1 MHTDVACLTESSKFF
16 DDSYNEL
23 GNCINLLNNAIN
35 DASLVSDGSFG
46 ERLSTVKNNLS
57 TINNELDT
65 IIGYINKTIGL
76 LNTFND
82 TNESFD
88 LSLFALDIYN
98 DNDYLYLLNNI
109 ISSDKLSNT
118 KKINP
123 DAEKNI
129 LYIYSYMRNNLGYT
143 HDGAMAMI
151 NNMGAESAF
160 NPTAKNDSS
169 GAFGLC
175 QWLDRKQKLVNFAN
189 EHHLD
194 VNDIDTQLL
203 FMDYE
208 LKTDYNNGDKQ
219 HHLYDQ
225 VTGKIDVD
233 AKSLSGNITKIYEV
247 PVDSRE
253 ENYYEKMQTVS
264 NNRYNSYNDVI
275 EDFLDANNIFKRTKS
290 NETSRNY
297 NDFNTSN
304 VNETSRNYN
313 DFNTSNVNETSG
325 NYNDFNT
332 PNVNETSGNYN
343 DFNTPNVNETSG
355 NYNDFNT
362 SNVNET
368 QINNNVTNEVTSDNN
383 SNQSSSIEVL
393 DVNSSSN
400 NTSGM
405 TNSNTYE
412 IKEGDSLYS
421 VFGDKWQDVYNA
433 NKDKISDPNF
443 IGVGLVLNIPDGIE
457 IK

>member
-109 ISSDKLSNT
+109 ISSDNLSNT

-233 AKSLSGNITKIYEV
+233 AKSLSGNITKIYEI

-253 ENYYEKMQTVS
+253 ENYYEKMQNVS
-264 NNRYNSYNDVI
+264 NSRYNSYNDVI

-290 NETSRNY
+290 
-297 NDFNTSN
+297 
-304 VNETSRNYN
+304 
-313 DFNTSNVNETSG
+313 
-325 NYNDFNT
+325 
-332 PNVNETSGNYN
+332 NETSGNYN

-368 QINNNVTNEVTSDNN
+368 QINNNVTNEVISDNN

-421 VFGDKWQDVYNA
+421 VFGDKWRDVYNA
-433 NKDKISDPNF
+433 NKDKISDPNS
-443 IGVGLVLNIPDGIE
+443 IGAGLVLNIPDGIE

>member
-233 AKSLSGNITKIYEV
+233 AKSLSGNITKIYQV

-304 VNETSRNYN
+304 VNET
-313 DFNTSNVNETSG
+313 
-325 NYNDFNT
+325 
-332 PNVNETSGNYN
+332 
-343 DFNTPNVNETSG
+343 
-355 NYNDFNT
+355 
-362 SNVNET
+362 

-383 SNQSSSIEVL
+383 SNQSSGIEVL

-421 VFGDKWQDVYNA
+421 VFGDKWRDVYNA

>member
-23 GNCINLLNNAIN
+23 GNCMNLLDNAIN
-35 DASLVSDGSFG
+35 DAGLVSDGSYVG
-46 ERLSTVKNNLS
+46 RLSTVKNNIS
-57 TINNELDT
+57 TINDELDT

-82 TNESFD
+82 TNGSFD
-88 LSLFALDIYN
+88 LSLFALDLYN
-98 DNDYLYLLNNI
+98 DNDYLYSPSNI
-109 ISSDKLSNT
+109 ISSDNLNDT

-129 LYIYSYMRNNLGYT
+129 LYIYSYMRNNLRYT

-160 NPTAKNDSS
+160 NPTAKNVSS

-189 EHHLD
+189 EHNLD

-203 FMDYE
+203 FMDHE

-225 VTGKIDVD
+225 VTGKIDID
-233 AKSLSGNITKIYEV
+233 AKSLSGNITKIYEI

-264 NNRYNSYNDVI
+264 NNRYNSYNAVI

-290 NETSRNY
+290 NETSGN
-297 NDFNTSN
+297 NNGFNTQ
-304 VNETSRNYN
+304 
-313 DFNTSNVNETSG
+313 D
-325 NYNDFNT
+325 
-332 PNVNETSGNYN
+332 
-343 DFNTPNVNETSG
+343 
-355 NYNDFNT
+355 
-362 SNVNET
+362 VNET

-400 NTSGM
+400 NTSGT

-421 VFGDKWQDVYNA
+421 VFGDKWRDVYNA
-433 NKDKISDPNF
+433 NKDKINDPNS

>member
-23 GNCINLLNNAIN
+23 GNCINLLNIAIN
-35 DASLVSDGSFG
+35 DAGLVSDGSYV
-46 ERLSTVKNNLS
+46 ERLSTVKNNIS
-57 TINNELDT
+57 TINDELDT

-98 DNDYLYLLNNI
+98 NNDYLYSLNNI
-109 ISSDKLSNT
+109 ISSDNLSNT

-160 NPTAKNDSS
+160 NPTAKNVSS

-175 QWLDRKQKLVNFAN
+175 QWLDRKQKLVDFAN
-189 EHHLD
+189 DHHLD

-203 FMDYE
+203 FMDDE
-208 LKTDYNNGDKQ
+208 LKTRYNSGNPQ

-253 ENYYEKMQTVS
+253 ENYYEKMQNVANS
-264 NNRYNSYNDVI
+264 RYNSYNDVI
-275 EDFLDANNIFKRTKS
+275 EDFLDANNVFKRTKS
-290 NETSRNY
+290 NETSGN
-297 NDFNTSN
+297 NNGFNTQD
-304 VNETSRNYN
+304 VNETSRNN
-313 DFNTSNVNETSG
+313 NGFNIQ
-325 NYNDFNT
+325 D
-332 PNVNETSGNYN
+332 
-343 DFNTPNVNETSG
+343 
-355 NYNDFNT
+355 
-362 SNVNET
+362 VNET

-400 NTSGM
+400 NTSGI

-421 VFGDKWQDVYNA
+421 VFGDKWRDVYNA
-433 NKDKISDPNF
+433 NKDKISDPNS
-443 IGVGLVLNIPDGIE
+443 IGVGLVLNIPDGVE

>member
-109 ISSDKLSNT
+109 ISSDNLSNT

-233 AKSLSGNITKIYEV
+233 AKSLSGNITKIYQV

-290 NETSRNY
+290 NEI
-297 NDFNTSN
+297 
-304 VNETSRNYN
+304 
-313 DFNTSNVNETSG
+313 
-325 NYNDFNT
+325 
-332 PNVNETSGNYN
+332 
-343 DFNTPNVNETSG
+343 SG

-383 SNQSSSIEVL
+383 SNQSSGIEVL

-421 VFGDKWQDVYNA
+421 VFGDKWRDVYNA

-443 IGVGLVLNIPDGIE
+443 IEVGLVLNIPDGIE

>member
-46 ERLSTVKNNLS
+46 ESLSTVKNNLS

-160 NPTAKNDSS
+160 NPTAKNVSS

-253 ENYYEKMQTVS
+253 ENYYEKMQNVS
-264 NNRYNSYNDVI
+264 NSRYNSYNDVI

-304 VNETSRNYN
+304 VNETS
-313 DFNTSNVNETSG
+313 G
-325 NYNDFNT
+325 NYNGFNT

-343 DFNTPNVNETSG
+343 DFNTSNVNESSG

-393 DVNSSSN
+393 DVNISSN

>member
-109 ISSDKLSNT
+109 ISSDNLSDT

-143 HDGAMAMI
+143 HNGAMAMI

-175 QWLDRKQKLVNFAN
+175 QWLDRKQKLVDFAN
-189 EHHLD
+189 GRHLD

-203 FMDYE
+203 FMDHE
-208 LKTDYNNGDKQ
+208 LKTDYNYGDKQ

-233 AKSLSGNITKIYEV
+233 AKSLSGNITKIYEI

-253 ENYYEKMQTVS
+253 ENYYEKIQTVS

-290 NETSRNY
+290 NETSGN
-297 NDFNTSN
+297 NNGFSTSN
-304 VNETSRNYN
+304 VNETSENN
-313 DFNTSNVNETSG
+313 NGSNTQDVNETSG
-325 NYNDFNT
+325 NNNGFNT
-332 PNVNETSGNYN
+332 Q
-343 DFNTPNVNETSG
+343 D
-355 NYNDFNT
+355 
-362 SNVNET
+362 VNET

-400 NTSGM
+400 NTSGT

-421 VFGDKWQDVYNA
+421 VFGDKWRDVYNA

-443 IGVGLVLNIPDGIE
+443 IEVGLVLNIPDGIE

>member
-109 ISSDKLSNT
+109 ISSDNLSNT

-290 NETSRNY
+290 NETS
-297 NDFNTSN
+297 
-304 VNETSRNYN
+304 
-313 DFNTSNVNETSG
+313 G
-325 NYNDFNT
+325 NNNGF
-332 PNVNETSGNYN
+332 S
-343 DFNTPNVNETSG
+343 
-355 NYNDFNT
+355 T

-368 QINNNVTNEVTSDNN
+368 QINNNVTNEVISDNN

-421 VFGDKWQDVYNA
+421 VFGDKWRDVYNA
-433 NKDKISDPNF
+433 NKDKISDPNS
-443 IGVGLVLNIPDGIE
+443 IGAGLVLNIPDGIE

>member
-1 MHTDVACLTESSKFF
+1 MRTDVACLTESSKFF

-23 GNCINLLNNAIN
+23 GNCMNLLDNAIN
-35 DASLVSDGSFG
+35 DAGLVSDGSYV
-46 ERLSTVKNNLS
+46 ERLSTVKNNIS
-57 TINNELDT
+57 TINDELDT

-82 TNESFD
+82 TNGSFD

-98 DNDYLYLLNNI
+98 NNDYLYSLNNI
-109 ISSDKLSNT
+109 ISSDNLNNT

-143 HDGAMAMI
+143 HNGAMAMI

-175 QWLDRKQKLVNFAN
+175 QWLDRKQKLVDFAN
-189 EHHLD
+189 DHHLD

-203 FMDYE
+203 FMDHE
-208 LKTDYNNGDKQ
+208 LKTDYNYGDKQ

-233 AKSLSGNITKIYEV
+233 AKSLSGNITKIYEI

-253 ENYYEKMQTVS
+253 ENYYEKIQTVS

-290 NETSRNY
+290 NETSGN
-297 NDFNTSN
+297 NN
-304 VNETSRNYN
+304 V
-313 DFNTSNVNETSG
+313 
-325 NYNDFNT
+325 
-332 PNVNETSGNYN
+332 
-343 DFNTPNVNETSG
+343 
-355 NYNDFNT
+355 FNT

-400 NTSGM
+400 NPSGM

-421 VFGDKWQDVYNA
+421 VFGDKWRDVYNA

>member
-98 DNDYLYLLNNI
+98 DNDYLYLPNNI
-109 ISSDKLSNT
+109 ISSDNLSNT

-233 AKSLSGNITKIYEV
+233 AKSLSGNITKIYQV

-290 NETSRNY
+290 NETS
-297 NDFNTSN
+297 
-304 VNETSRNYN
+304 
-313 DFNTSNVNETSG
+313 G
-325 NYNDFNT
+325 NYNDFK
-332 PNVNETSGNYN
+332 TS
-343 DFNTPNVNETSG
+343 NVNETSG

>member
-1 MHTDVACLTESSKFF
+1 MHTDVACLTESSRFF

-23 GNCINLLNNAIN
+23 GNCMNLLDNAIN
-35 DASLVSDGSFG
+35 DAGLVSDGSYV
-46 ERLSTVKNNLS
+46 ERLSTVKNNIS
-57 TINNELDT
+57 TINDELDT

-82 TNESFD
+82 TNGSFD

-98 DNDYLYLLNNI
+98 NNDYLYSLNNI
-109 ISSDKLSNT
+109 ISSDNLNNT

-160 NPTAKNDSS
+160 NPTAKNASS

-175 QWLDRKQKLVNFAN
+175 QWLDRKQKLVDFAN
-189 EHHLD
+189 DRHLD

-203 FMDYE
+203 FMDHE

-219 HHLYDQ
+219 HRLYDQ

-233 AKSLSGNITKIYEV
+233 AKSLSGNITKIYEI

-253 ENYYEKMQTVS
+253 ENYYEKIQTVS

-290 NETSRNY
+290 NETSGN
-297 NDFNTSN
+297 NNVFNTQ
-304 VNETSRNYN
+304 
-313 DFNTSNVNETSG
+313 DVNETSG
-325 NYNDFNT
+325 NNNGFNT
-332 PNVNETSGNYN
+332 QDVNETSGNN
-343 DFNTPNVNETSG
+343 NGFNTQDENETSGNNNGFNTQDVNETSG
-355 NYNDFNT
+355 
-362 SNVNET
+362 
-368 QINNNVTNEVTSDNN
+368 NNNVTNEVISDNN

-433 NKDKISDPNF
+433 NKDKISDPNS

>member
-109 ISSDKLSNT
+109 ISSDNLSNT

-160 NPTAKNDSS
+160 NPTAKNVSS

-203 FMDYE
+203 FMDHE
-208 LKTDYNNGDKQ
+208 LKTDYNYGDKQ

-233 AKSLSGNITKIYEV
+233 AKSLSGNITKIYEI

-253 ENYYEKMQTVS
+253 ENYYEKIQTVS
-264 NNRYNSYNDVI
+264 NNRYNSDNDVI

-290 NETSRNY
+290 NETS
-297 NDFNTSN
+297 
-304 VNETSRNYN
+304 
-313 DFNTSNVNETSG
+313 G

-332 PNVNETSGNYN
+332 LNVNETSGNYN

-421 VFGDKWQDVYNA
+421 VFGDKWRDVYNA

-443 IGVGLVLNIPDGIE
+443 IEVGLVLNIPDGIE

>member
-46 ERLSTVKNNLS
+46 ESLSIVKNNLS

-109 ISSDKLSNT
+109 ISSDNLSNT

-225 VTGKIDVD
+225 VTGKIDID

-304 VNETSRNYN
+304 VNETSGNYN

-325 NYNDFNT
+325 NYN
-332 PNVNETSGNYN
+332 G
-343 DFNTPNVNETSG
+343 
-355 NYNDFNT
+355 FNT

-383 SNQSSSIEVL
+383 SNQTSSIEVL

-421 VFGDKWQDVYNA
+421 VFGDKWRDVYNA

-443 IGVGLVLNIPDGIE
+443 IEVGLVLNIPDGIE

>member
-98 DNDYLYLLNNI
+98 DNDYLYLPNNI
-109 ISSDKLSNT
+109 ISSDNLSNT

-297 NDFNTSN
+297 NDFNT
-304 VNETSRNYN
+304 
-313 DFNTSNVNETSG
+313 
-325 NYNDFNT
+325 
-332 PNVNETSGNYN
+332 P
-343 DFNTPNVNETSG
+343 
-355 NYNDFNT
+355 
-362 SNVNET
+362 NVNET
-368 QINNNVTNEVTSDNN
+368 QINNNVTNEVISDNN

-421 VFGDKWQDVYNA
+421 VFGDKWRDVYNA

-443 IGVGLVLNIPDGIE
+443 IEVGLVLNIPDGIE

>member
-109 ISSDKLSNT
+109 ISSDNLSNT

-151 NNMGAESAF
+151 NNMGAESSF

-175 QWLDRKQKLVNFAN
+175 QWLDRKQKLFNFAN

-225 VTGKIDVD
+225 VTGKIDID
-233 AKSLSGNITKIYEV
+233 AKSLSGNITKIYQV

-290 NETSRNY
+290 NETSGNY
-297 NDFNTSN
+297 NGFNTQ
-304 VNETSRNYN
+304 
-313 DFNTSNVNETSG
+313 DVNETSG
-325 NYNDFNT
+325 NNNGFNT
-332 PNVNETSGNYN
+332 Q
-343 DFNTPNVNETSG
+343 D
-355 NYNDFNT
+355 
-362 SNVNET
+362 VNET
-368 QINNNVTNEVTSDNN
+368 QINNNVTNEVISDNN

-421 VFGDKWQDVYNA
+421 VFGDKWRDVYNG

>member
-65 IIGYINKTIGL
+65 IIEYINKTIGL

-109 ISSDKLSNT
+109 ISSDNLSNT

-143 HDGAMAMI
+143 HDGAMAII

-160 NPTAKNDSS
+160 NPTAKNVSS

-208 LKTDYNNGDKQ
+208 LKTDYNYGDKQ

-253 ENYYEKMQTVS
+253 ENYYEKMQNVS
-264 NNRYNSYNDVI
+264 NSRYNSYNDVI
-275 EDFLDANNIFKRTKS
+275 EDFLDANNIFKRTNS
-290 NETSRNY
+290 
-297 NDFNTSN
+297 
-304 VNETSRNYN
+304 
-313 DFNTSNVNETSG
+313 
-325 NYNDFNT
+325 
-332 PNVNETSGNYN
+332 
-343 DFNTPNVNETSG
+343 NETSG

-400 NTSGM
+400 NTSRM

>member
-35 DASLVSDGSFG
+35 DAILVSDGSFG

-109 ISSDKLSNT
+109 ISSDNLSNT

-160 NPTAKNDSS
+160 NPTAKNVSS

-175 QWLDRKQKLVNFAN
+175 QWLDRKQKLINFAN

-208 LKTDYNNGDKQ
+208 LKTYYNYGDKQ

-225 VTGKIDVD
+225 VTGKIDID

-253 ENYYEKMQTVS
+253 ENYYEKMQNVS
-264 NNRYNSYNDVI
+264 NSRYNSYNDVI

-290 NETSRNY
+290 NETS
-297 NDFNTSN
+297 
-304 VNETSRNYN
+304 
-313 DFNTSNVNETSG
+313 G
-325 NYNDFNT
+325 NYNGFNT
-332 PNVNETSGNYN
+332 P
-343 DFNTPNVNETSG
+343 
-355 NYNDFNT
+355 
-362 SNVNET
+362 NVNET

-421 VFGDKWQDVYNA
+421 VFGDKWQDIYNA

>member
-109 ISSDKLSNT
+109 ISSDNLSNT

-160 NPTAKNDSS
+160 NPTAKNVSS

-175 QWLDRKQKLVNFAN
+175 QWLDRKQKLFNFAN

-304 VNETSRNYN
+304 VNET
-313 DFNTSNVNETSG
+313 
-325 NYNDFNT
+325 
-332 PNVNETSGNYN
+332 
-343 DFNTPNVNETSG
+343 
-355 NYNDFNT
+355 
-362 SNVNET
+362 

-421 VFGDKWQDVYNA
+421 VFGDKWRDVYNA

-443 IGVGLVLNIPDGIE
+443 IEVGLVLNIPDGIE

>member
-109 ISSDKLSNT
+109 ISSDNLSDT

-143 HDGAMAMI
+143 HNGAMAMI

-175 QWLDRKQKLVNFAN
+175 QWLDRKQKLVDFAN
-189 EHHLD
+189 GRHLD

-203 FMDYE
+203 FMDHE
-208 LKTDYNNGDKQ
+208 LKTDYNYGDKQ

-233 AKSLSGNITKIYEV
+233 AKSLSGNITKIYEI

-253 ENYYEKMQTVS
+253 ENYYEKIQTVS

-290 NETSRNY
+290 NETSGN
-297 NDFNTSN
+297 NNGFSTSN
-304 VNETSRNYN
+304 VNETSENN
-313 DFNTSNVNETSG
+313 NGSNTQDVNETSG
-325 NYNDFNT
+325 NNNGFNT
-332 PNVNETSGNYN
+332 Q
-343 DFNTPNVNETSG
+343 D
-355 NYNDFNT
+355 
-362 SNVNET
+362 VNET

-400 NTSGM
+400 NTSGT

-421 VFGDKWQDVYNA
+421 VFGDKWRDVYNA
-433 NKDKISDPNF
+433 NKDKISDPNS
-443 IGVGLVLNIPDGIE
+443 IVAGLVLNIPDGIE

>member
-46 ERLSTVKNNLS
+46 ESLSIVKNNLS

-98 DNDYLYLLNNI
+98 NNDYLYSLNNI
-109 ISSDKLSNT
+109 ISSDNLNNT

-143 HDGAMAMI
+143 HNGAMAMI

-160 NPTAKNDSS
+160 NPTAKNVSS

-175 QWLDRKQKLVNFAN
+175 QWLDRKQKLFNFAN

-203 FMDYE
+203 FMDHE
-208 LKTDYNNGDKQ
+208 LKTDYNYGDKQ

-233 AKSLSGNITKIYEV
+233 AKSLSGNITKIYEI

-253 ENYYEKMQTVS
+253 ENYYEKIQTVS

-290 NETSRNY
+290 NETS
-297 NDFNTSN
+297 
-304 VNETSRNYN
+304 
-313 DFNTSNVNETSG
+313 G
-325 NYNDFNT
+325 NYNGFNT
-332 PNVNETSGNYN
+332 Q
-343 DFNTPNVNETSG
+343 DVNETSG

-421 VFGDKWQDVYNA
+421 VFGDKWRDVYNA

-443 IGVGLVLNIPDGIE
+443 IEVGLVLNIPDGIE

>member
-98 DNDYLYLLNNI
+98 DNDYLYLPNNI
-109 ISSDKLSNT
+109 ISSDNLSNT

-175 QWLDRKQKLVNFAN
+175 QWLDRKQKLFNFAN

-233 AKSLSGNITKIYEV
+233 AKSLSGNITKIYQV

-290 NETSRNY
+290 NEI
-297 NDFNTSN
+297 
-304 VNETSRNYN
+304 
-313 DFNTSNVNETSG
+313 
-325 NYNDFNT
+325 
-332 PNVNETSGNYN
+332 
-343 DFNTPNVNETSG
+343 SG

-421 VFGDKWQDVYNA
+421 VFGDKWRDVYNA

-443 IGVGLVLNIPDGIE
+443 IEVGLVLNIPDGIE

>member
-46 ERLSTVKNNLS
+46 ESLSIVKNNLS

-98 DNDYLYLLNNI
+98 NNDYLYSLNNI
-109 ISSDKLSNT
+109 ISSDNLNNT

-143 HDGAMAMI
+143 HNGAMAMI

-175 QWLDRKQKLVNFAN
+175 QWLDRKQKLFNFAN

-290 NETSRNY
+290 NETSGN
-297 NDFNTSN
+297 NNGFNTQ
-304 VNETSRNYN
+304 
-313 DFNTSNVNETSG
+313 D
-325 NYNDFNT
+325 
-332 PNVNETSGNYN
+332 
-343 DFNTPNVNETSG
+343 
-355 NYNDFNT
+355 
-362 SNVNET
+362 VNET

-383 SNQSSSIEVL
+383 SNQSSGIEVL

-421 VFGDKWQDVYNA
+421 VFGDKWRDVYNA

-443 IGVGLVLNIPDGIE
+443 IEVGLVLNIPDGIE

>member
-23 GNCINLLNNAIN
+23 GNCINLLNIAIN
-35 DASLVSDGSFG
+35 DAGLVSDGSYV
-46 ERLSTVKNNLS
+46 ERLSTVKNNIS
-57 TINNELDT
+57 TINDELDT

-98 DNDYLYLLNNI
+98 NNDYLYSLNNI
-109 ISSDKLSNT
+109 ISSDNLSNT

-160 NPTAKNDSS
+160 NPTAKNVSS

-175 QWLDRKQKLVNFAN
+175 QWLDRKQKLVDFAN
-189 EHHLD
+189 DHHLD

-203 FMDYE
+203 FMDDE
-208 LKTDYNNGDKQ
+208 LKTRYNSGNPQ

-253 ENYYEKMQTVS
+253 ENYYEKMQNVANS
-264 NNRYNSYNDVI
+264 RYNSYNDVI
-275 EDFLDANNIFKRTKS
+275 EDFLDANNVFKRTKS
-290 NETSRNY
+290 NETSGYN
-297 NDFNTSN
+297 NDFNTQDVNETSGN
-304 VNETSRNYN
+304 NNGFNTQDVNETSRNN
-313 DFNTSNVNETSG
+313 NGFNIQ
-325 NYNDFNT
+325 D
-332 PNVNETSGNYN
+332 
-343 DFNTPNVNETSG
+343 
-355 NYNDFNT
+355 
-362 SNVNET
+362 VNET

-400 NTSGM
+400 NTSGI

-421 VFGDKWQDVYNA
+421 VFGDKWRDVYNA
-433 NKDKISDPNF
+433 NKDKISDPNS
-443 IGVGLVLNIPDGIE
+443 IGVGLVLNIPDGVE

>member
-65 IIGYINKTIGL
+65 IIEYINKTIGL

-109 ISSDKLSNT
+109 ISSDNLSNT

-143 HDGAMAMI
+143 HDGAMAII

-160 NPTAKNDSS
+160 NPTAKNVSS

-208 LKTDYNNGDKQ
+208 LKTDYNYGDKQ

-253 ENYYEKMQTVS
+253 ENYYEKMQNVS
-264 NNRYNSYNDVI
+264 NSRYNSYNDVI
-275 EDFLDANNIFKRTKS
+275 EDFLDANNIFKRTNS
-290 NETSRNY
+290 NETSG
-297 NDFNTSN
+297 
-304 VNETSRNYN
+304 NYN

-325 NYNDFNT
+325 NNNGFNT
-332 PNVNETSGNYN
+332 S
-343 DFNTPNVNETSG
+343 NVNETSG

-368 QINNNVTNEVTSDNN
+368 QINNNVTNEVISDNN

-421 VFGDKWQDVYNA
+421 VFGDKWRDVYNA

-443 IGVGLVLNIPDGIE
+443 IEVGLVLNIPDGIE

>member
-23 GNCINLLNNAIN
+23 GNCINLLNIAIN
-35 DASLVSDGSFG
+35 DAGLVSDGSYV
-46 ERLSTVKNNLS
+46 ERLSTVKNNIS
-57 TINNELDT
+57 TINDELDT

-98 DNDYLYLLNNI
+98 NNDYLYSLNNI
-109 ISSDKLSNT
+109 ISSDNLSNT

-160 NPTAKNDSS
+160 NPTAKNVSS

-175 QWLDRKQKLVNFAN
+175 QWLDRKQKLVDFAN
-189 EHHLD
+189 DHHLD

-203 FMDYE
+203 FMDDE
-208 LKTDYNNGDKQ
+208 LKTRYNSGNPQ

-253 ENYYEKMQTVS
+253 ENYYEKMQNVS

-275 EDFLDANNIFKRTKS
+275 EDFLDANNVFKRTKS
-290 NETSRNY
+290 NETSGYN
-297 NDFNTSN
+297 NDFNTQDVNETSGN
-304 VNETSRNYN
+304 NNGFNTQDVNETSRNN
-313 DFNTSNVNETSG
+313 NGFNIQ
-325 NYNDFNT
+325 D
-332 PNVNETSGNYN
+332 
-343 DFNTPNVNETSG
+343 
-355 NYNDFNT
+355 
-362 SNVNET
+362 VNET

-421 VFGDKWQDVYNA
+421 VFGDKWRDVYNA
-433 NKDKISDPNF
+433 NKDKISDPNS
-443 IGVGLVLNIPDGIE
+443 IGVGLVLNIPDGVE

>member
-23 GNCINLLNNAIN
+23 GNCINLLNIAIN
-35 DASLVSDGSFG
+35 DAGLVSDGSYV
-46 ERLSTVKNNLS
+46 ERLSTVKNNIS
-57 TINNELDT
+57 TINDELDT

-98 DNDYLYLLNNI
+98 NNDYLYSLNNI
-109 ISSDKLSNT
+109 ISSDNLSNT

-160 NPTAKNDSS
+160 NPTAKNVSS

-175 QWLDRKQKLVNFAN
+175 QWLDRKQKLVDFAN
-189 EHHLD
+189 DHHLD

-203 FMDYE
+203 FMDDE
-208 LKTDYNNGDKQ
+208 LKTRYNSGNPQ

-253 ENYYEKMQTVS
+253 ENYYEKMQNVANS
-264 NNRYNSYNDVI
+264 RYNSYNDVI
-275 EDFLDANNIFKRTKS
+275 EDFLDANNVFKRTKS
-290 NETSRNY
+290 NETSGYN
-297 NDFNTSN
+297 NDFNTQDVNETSGN
-304 VNETSRNYN
+304 NNGFNTQDVNETSRNN
-313 DFNTSNVNETSG
+313 NGFNIQ
-325 NYNDFNT
+325 D
-332 PNVNETSGNYN
+332 
-343 DFNTPNVNETSG
+343 
-355 NYNDFNT
+355 
-362 SNVNET
+362 VNET

-421 VFGDKWQDVYNA
+421 VFGDKWRDVYNA
-433 NKDKISDPNF
+433 NKDKISDPNS
-443 IGVGLVLNIPDGIE
+443 IGVGLVLNIPDGVE

>member
-35 DASLVSDGSFG
+35 DAILVSDGSFG

-98 DNDYLYLLNNI
+98 DNDYLYLPNNI
-109 ISSDKLSNT
+109 ISSDNLSNT

-160 NPTAKNDSS
+160 NPTAKNVSS

-175 QWLDRKQKLVNFAN
+175 QWLDRKQKLINFAN

-208 LKTDYNNGDKQ
+208 LKTYYNYGDKQ

-225 VTGKIDVD
+225 VTGKIDID

-253 ENYYEKMQTVS
+253 ENYYEKMQNVS
-264 NNRYNSYNDVI
+264 NSRYNSYNDVI

-290 NETSRNY
+290 NETS
-297 NDFNTSN
+297 
-304 VNETSRNYN
+304 
-313 DFNTSNVNETSG
+313 G
-325 NYNDFNT
+325 NYNGLNT
-332 PNVNETSGNYN
+332 P
-343 DFNTPNVNETSG
+343 
-355 NYNDFNT
+355 
-362 SNVNET
+362 NVNET

-421 VFGDKWQDVYNA
+421 VFGDKWQDIYNA

>member
-1 MHTDVACLTESSKFF
+1 MRTDVACLTESSKFF

-23 GNCINLLNNAIN
+23 GNCMNLLDNAIN
-35 DASLVSDGSFG
+35 DAGLVSDGSYV
-46 ERLSTVKNNLS
+46 ERLSTVKNNIS
-57 TINNELDT
+57 TINDELDT

-82 TNESFD
+82 TNGSFD

-98 DNDYLYLLNNI
+98 NNDYLYSLNNI
-109 ISSDKLSNT
+109 ISSDNLNNT

-143 HDGAMAMI
+143 HNGAMAMI

-175 QWLDRKQKLVNFAN
+175 QWLDRKQKLVDFAN
-189 EHHLD
+189 DHHLD

-203 FMDYE
+203 FMDHE
-208 LKTDYNNGDKQ
+208 LKTDYNYGDKQ

-233 AKSLSGNITKIYEV
+233 AKSLSGNITKIYEI

-253 ENYYEKMQTVS
+253 ENYYEKIQTVS

-290 NETSRNY
+290 NETSGN
-297 NDFNTSN
+297 NNVFNTSNLNETSGNNNGFNNTSN
-304 VNETSRNYN
+304 VNETNGN
-313 DFNTSNVNETSG
+313 NNGFNNTSNLNETSG
-325 NYNDFNT
+325 NN
-332 PNVNETSGNYN
+332 NV
-343 DFNTPNVNETSG
+343 
-355 NYNDFNT
+355 FNT

-400 NTSGM
+400 NPSGM

-421 VFGDKWQDVYNA
+421 VFGDKWRDVYNA

>member
-35 DASLVSDGSFG
+35 DAILVSDGSFG

-109 ISSDKLSNT
+109 ISSDNLSNT

-160 NPTAKNDSS
+160 NPTAKNVSS

-175 QWLDRKQKLVNFAN
+175 QWLDRKQKLINFAN

-253 ENYYEKMQTVS
+253 ENYYEKMQNVS
-264 NNRYNSYNDVI
+264 NSRYNSYNDVI

-290 NETSRNY
+290 
-297 NDFNTSN
+297 
-304 VNETSRNYN
+304 
-313 DFNTSNVNETSG
+313 
-325 NYNDFNT
+325 
-332 PNVNETSGNYN
+332 
-343 DFNTPNVNETSG
+343 NETSG

>member
-23 GNCINLLNNAIN
+23 GNCIYLLDNAIN
-35 DASLVSDGSFG
+35 DAGLVSDGSYV
-46 ERLSTVKNNLS
+46 ERLSTVKNNIS
-57 TINNELDT
+57 TINDELDT

-109 ISSDKLSNT
+109 ISSDNLSNT

-129 LYIYSYMRNNLGYT
+129 LHIYSYMRNNLGYT

-160 NPTAKNDSS
+160 NPTAKNISS

-175 QWLDRKQKLVNFAN
+175 QWLDRKQKLVDFAN

-275 EDFLDANNIFKRTKS
+275 EDFLDANNVFKRTKS
-290 NETSRNY
+290 NETSENY
-297 NDFNTSN
+297 
-304 VNETSRNYN
+304 
-313 DFNTSNVNETSG
+313 SG
-325 NYNDFNT
+325 FNT

-343 DFNTPNVNETSG
+343 V
-355 NYNDFNT
+355 FNT

-368 QINNNVTNEVTSDNN
+368 QTNNNVTNEVTSDNN
-383 SNQSSSIEVL
+383 SNLSSSIEVL

-421 VFGDKWQDVYNA
+421 VFGDKWRDVYNA

>member
-46 ERLSTVKNNLS
+46 ERLSNVKNNLS

-109 ISSDKLSNT
+109 ISSDNLNNT

-129 LYIYSYMRNNLGYT
+129 LYIYSYMRNNLRYT
-143 HDGAMAMI
+143 HAGAMAMI

-160 NPTAKNDSS
+160 NPTAKNVSS

-189 EHHLD
+189 EHNLD

-203 FMDYE
+203 FMDHE

-275 EDFLDANNIFKRTKS
+275 EDFLDANNVFKRTKS
-290 NETSRNY
+290 NETSGN
-297 NDFNTSN
+297 NNVFNTL
-304 VNETSRNYN
+304 
-313 DFNTSNVNETSG
+313 NVNETSG
-325 NYNDFNT
+325 NN
-332 PNVNETSGNYN
+332 NVF
-343 DFNTPNVNETSG
+343 D
-355 NYNDFNT
+355 T

-400 NTSGM
+400 NPSGM

-421 VFGDKWQDVYNA
+421 VFGDKWRDVYNA